1 METNIPAIALLL
13 GSFAGL
19 ILLRI
24 PIAFC
29 LGMSAVL
36 TGIYLEVPLAM
47 LAQGIV
53 RGINSFSLMA
63 IPFFILSG
71 EIMSLGSIGIRLIR
85 FSNACIGQVK
95 GGSRSSIYWPRC
107 SSGASPVRP
116 SPTPRR

>member
-95 GGSRSSIYWPRC
+95 GGLLSLIHI
-107 SSGASPVRP
+107 
-116 SPTPRR
+116 